1 MSISSAMS
9 ISSDT
14 PYAMPITAG
23 SAEGVA
29 QSLADA
35 EGLTLIRA
43 CNQSG
48 YRYVTVDPRKL
59 HVNTGSLAKTPY
71 RARCTGQQKFN
82 LGEFATAHEA
92 ALAVARFFGPQLS
105 RDQAA
110 ATRVGSRR
118 GRESEFGVPKK
129 RSLDAAYCVD
139 TYHPLA
145 YCTYQ
150 GTGQLAPGPH
160 AKVCTR
166 ASLGRDVRTSY
177 RGTPG
182 GLRPSSDRDRV
193 HRDDRDRGGDER
205 RRRQRRLGLGRADR
219 HPCGGCSG
227 GGRRHR
233 VGSWRLY

>member
-1 MSISSAMS
+1 MSSVEAWPFSRS
-9 ISSDT
+9 
-14 PYAMPITAG
+14 ITAG

-59 HVNTGSLAKTPY
+59 HVNTGSLVRTPY
-71 RARCTGQQKFN
+71 RARSTGQHKFN

-110 ATRVGSRR
+110 ATREGSRR

-145 YCTYQ
+145 YCTHQ

-160 AKVCTR
+160 AMYVRRTR

-219 HPCGGCSG
+219 HPRGGCSG

-233 VGSWRLY
+233 VASWRLY